1 MNHQEALMKSKLLSM
16 LILAKQ
22 QKLNFKFKCI
32 EDVEKFMKKLGIDK
46 QKGLLESARINDL
59 MADMMLGEKLSET
72 KAVK

>member
-1 MNHQEALMKSKLLSM
+1 MKSKLLSM

-22 QKLNFKFKCI
+22 QKLSFKFKCI